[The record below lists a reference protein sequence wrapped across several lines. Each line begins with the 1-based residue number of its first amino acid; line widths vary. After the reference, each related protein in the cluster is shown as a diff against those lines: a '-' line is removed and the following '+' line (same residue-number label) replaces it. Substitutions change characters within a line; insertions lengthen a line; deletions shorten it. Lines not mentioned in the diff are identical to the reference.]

1 MGAGKV
7 LLLIFLVLNVETKV
21 ISKGKEVDT
30 TSLFLL
36 YDLKGQ
42 ISFVPTSL
50 IYMYFQHQY
59 ITVDTCVH

>member
-50 IYMYFQHQY
+50 IYMYFQQRY